1 MSMNVYPYNFDLAIR
16 EVGDQ
21 ATVTN
26 NLGRK
31 AIYGEIVLL
40 DGMYG
45 IVMDPDGIANDA
57 TGRIYVLQPDTLI
70 STAQINKTSTFTAGS
85 AIYFKAGGNSAAGTL
100 EDSDADGA
108 VAIGTI
114 ESAGGESG
122 AQTYVVFRP
131 YSQVVNYG
139 GYDTRLTAV
148 ETVTATLA
156 EDCGGYDTRLTAVE
170 AVTDALAEDPGI
182 PFRKTV
188 KLTSAEATTPVVII
202 ADDDVGDGKCVYIN
216 SLYANVNGN
225 DQWAGDGAVVT
236 VQDTAT
242 TPVAAIT
249 FAKAQLLA
257 NAQLMFGSTGV
268 TLGDGIKDGTGMT
281 EAKGI
286 TIVADG
292 AFASGSDLIVTITG
306 FIGDKPE

>member
-1 MSMNVYPYNFDLAIR
+1 MSMTTYGYNFDLAIR

-70 STAQINKTSTFTAGS
+70 STAQINKTGAFTAGS

-139 GYDTRLTAV
+139 VYDTRLTAV
-148 ETVTATLA
+148 EAV
-156 EDCGGYDTRLTAVE
+156 LTAVK

-188 KLTSAEATTPVVII
+188 KLTSAKATTPVEII
-202 ADDDVGDGKCVYIN
+202 ADDDVGAGKCVYIN

-249 FAKAQLLA
+249 FAKAQLTA

>member
-1 MSMNVYPYNFDLAIR
+1 MTTYDYNFDLAIR
-16 EVGDQ
+16 EVGKQ

-26 NLGRK
+26 SLGRK

-45 IVMDPDGIANDA
+45 IVMDPDGIANGA
-57 TGRIYVLQPDTLI
+57 TGRICVLQPDTLI

-85 AIYFKAGGNSAAGTL
+85 AIYFKAGGSSAAGTL
-100 EDSDADGA
+100 EDSADGGA

-114 ESAGGESG
+114 ESAGGDAE

-139 GYDTRLTAV
+139 V
-148 ETVTATLA
+148 
-156 EDCGGYDTRLTAVE
+156 YDTRLTAVE

-188 KLTSAEATTPVVII
+188 KLTSALATTPVEII
-202 ADDDVGDGKCVYIN
+202 ADADVGAGKCVYIN
-216 SLYANVNGN
+216 SLYANVNGS
-225 DQWAGDGAVVT
+225 DAWVGDGTAVT

-249 FAKAQLLA
+249 FARAQLTA

-281 EAKGI
+281 PAKGI
-286 TIVADG
+286 EIVGND
-292 AFASGSDLIVTITG
+292 AFSAGSDLIVTITG

>member
-1 MSMNVYPYNFDLAIR
+1 MSMTVYPYNFDLAIR

-45 IVMDPDGIANDA
+45 IVMDPDGIANGA
-57 TGRIYVLQPDTLI
+57 TGRICVLQPDTLI

-85 AIYFKAGGNSAAGTL
+85 AIYFKAGGSSAAGTL
-100 EDSDADGA
+100 EDSADGGA

-114 ESAGGESG
+114 ESAGGDAE

-139 GYDTRLTAV
+139 GYNTRLAAV
-148 ETVTATLA
+148 ESVVADLA
-156 EDCGGYDTRLTAVE
+156 K
-170 AVTDALAEDPGI
+170 DPGI

-188 KLTSAEATTPVVII
+188 KLTSALATTPVEII
-202 ADDDVGDGKCVYIN
+202 ADDDVGTGKCVYIN
-216 SLYANVNGN
+216 SLYANVNGS
-225 DQWAGDGAVVT
+225 DAWVGVGTGVT

-249 FAKAQLLA
+249 FAKAQLTA
-257 NAQLMFGSTGV
+257 DAQLMFGSNGV

-281 EAKGI
+281 EAKGLK
-286 TIVADG
+286 IVADG
-292 AFASGSDLIVTITG
+292 AFGTSGSDLIVTITG
-306 FIGDKPE
+306 FIGNKPA